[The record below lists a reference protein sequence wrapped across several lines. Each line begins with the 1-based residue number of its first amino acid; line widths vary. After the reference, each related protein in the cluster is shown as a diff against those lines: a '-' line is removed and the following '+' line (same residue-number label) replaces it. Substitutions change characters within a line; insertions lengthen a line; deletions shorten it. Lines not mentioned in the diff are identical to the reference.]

1 MRQVGG
7 YFGAYTLNVLI
18 ANVLLLIELAK
29 CFRSG
34 VKSKLAFRGGKDTQW
49 LVWFNGISI

>member
-34 VKSKLAFRGGKDTQW
+34 VKSKLAFRGGKATRWFVW
-49 LVWFNGISI
+49 LME